1 MGAPQVSSNNKTAGS
16 LQLMNHQK
24 VMFDPQDTRKRLRM
38 AELSKPLFN
47 PFQALLD
54 YEKNSAK
61 LLGPKIHC
69 PLHTSQLQLR
79 LNSNE
84 ERKQQQRQED
94 FEEEEDHHHHH
105 HRRRRQQ
112 QQQQDHHQR

>member
-1 MGAPQVSSNNKTAGS
+1 
-16 LQLMNHQK
+16 
-24 VMFDPQDTRKRLRM
+24 M
-38 AELSKPLFN
+38 AELSKHLFN

-54 YEKNSAK
+54 YENNSAK

-84 ERKQQQRQED
+84 ERKQQQRQE
-94 FEEEEDHHHHH
+94 EEDHHH
-105 HRRRRQQ
+105 HRRRRRHQ

>member
-1 MGAPQVSSNNKTAGS
+1 
-16 LQLMNHQK
+16 
-24 VMFDPQDTRKRLRM
+24 M

-84 ERKQQQRQED
+84 ERKQQQRQE
-94 FEEEEDHHHHH
+94 EEEEEEEEETGYVHCVYMIMDTSCDFS
-105 HRRRRQQ
+105 RITE
-112 QQQQDHHQR
+112 